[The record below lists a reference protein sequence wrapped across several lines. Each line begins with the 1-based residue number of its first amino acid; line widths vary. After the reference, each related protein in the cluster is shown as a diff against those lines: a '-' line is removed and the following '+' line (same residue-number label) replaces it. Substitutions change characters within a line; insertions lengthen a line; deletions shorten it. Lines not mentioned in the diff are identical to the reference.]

1 MTQFASG
8 KLAFGFCD
16 ICGFRYNLNELKEL
30 TKRNKLVNIRA
41 CPECWNPD
49 QPQNDL
55 GSFPVDD
62 PQAVEDPRPDRN
74 LEEQRD
80 YQYGWN
86 PVGLNNGLALPD
98 IEDDLEGTG
107 QVGTVTV
114 TTT

>member
-41 CPECWNPD
+41 CPECWNPH
-49 QPQNDL
+49 QPQSDL

-62 PQAVEDPRPDRN
+62 PQALRNPRPTGATSGRG
-74 LEEQRD
+74 LF
-80 YQYGWN
+80 GFK
-86 PVGLNNGLALPD
+86 PVL
-98 IEDDLEGTG
+98 G
-107 QVGTVTV
+107 QKVNMAVGKVTV
-114 TTT
+114 EIG

>member
-16 ICGFRYNLNELKEL
+16 ICGFRYNLDELKEL

-62 PQAVEDPRPDRN
+62 PQSLRDPRPTGATSGRG
-74 LEEQRD
+74 LF
-80 YQYGWN
+80 GFK
-86 PVGLNNGLALPD
+86 PVL
-98 IEDDLEGTG
+98 G
-107 QVGTVTV
+107 QKVNMAVGKVTV
-114 TTT
+114 RIG